1 MMLWKMLQ
9 SDAEP
14 EDGGME
20 DAPQSE
26 VELEDGV
33 MEDAPQGEVGVSDGD
48 DVGDGDYIPA

>member
-33 MEDAPQGEVGVSDGD
+33 MEDAPQGEVGVGDGD